1 MTISKYCRVAVFD
14 HMIVSLDLKRSRY
27 FLYNHDCATAF
38 ADHYLDHRKPRDSS
52 TLEPMILDRIITR
65 EAPHQS
71 LEQRFV
77 LDHRA
82 MRFEAFDAGK
92 WESRTLIRHQTS
104 KFHFRPFFRIITDV
118 LLLKA
123 FGFTALSAL
132 ERVRPRTSS
141 TAAPT
146 AVELTGSVAQYLSAA
161 IWSPFRITCLPFS
174 FSLTTHLR
182 QSNIP
187 AQLVIG
193 VRPVPFVAHAW
204 VEIDGHVYG
213 DDPDLKKS
221 YGEIYRTPRTDGTY

>member
-1 MTISKYCRVAVFD
+1 
-14 HMIVSLDLKRSRY
+14 MIVALDLKRSRY
-27 FLYNHDCATAF
+27 FLYNHDCAAAF
-38 ADHYLDHRKPRDSS
+38 AEHYLDHRELNDST

-65 EAPHQS
+65 EPSHQS
-71 LEQRFV
+71 FGQRFV
-77 LDHRA
+77 SDHRA
-82 MRFEAFDAGK
+82 MRFEAFDAGR
-92 WESRTLIRHQTS
+92 WESRTLIRNEAS
-104 KFHFRPFFRIITDV
+104 KFHFRPFFRMIRGV
-118 LLLKA
+118 LLLKI

-146 AVELTGSVAQYLSAA
+146 AVELTGSIAQYLSAA

-174 FSLTTHLR
+174 FSLATHLR

-193 VRPVPFVAHAW
+193 VRPIPFVAHAW

-213 DDPDLKKS
+213 DDLDLKKS
-221 YGEIYRTPRTDGTY
+221 YGEIYRTPHTDGTC